1 MKLQR
6 LLCINNKPIVGAR
19 NSPEQLAKIKE
30 GDVYEGEQRRVKGTN
45 SWAWCIPAI
54 STEEGYDIRRF
65 IPCSDTPA
73 EVIEET
79 ELQTA

>member
-1 MKLQR
+1 MH
-6 LLCINNKPIVGAR
+6 LLCINNKPIEGAR
-19 NSPEQLAKIKE
+19 NNPIVLSKIKE
-30 GDVYEGEQRRVKGTN
+30 GEMYEGEQRRVKNTN
-45 SWAWCIPAI
+45 IWAWCIPAI

-79 ELQTA
+79 EMVTA